1 MRIGFAH
8 YLRIV
13 DLNLRELEGERGECH
28 RHTMILVGIDWSK

>member
-13 DLNLRELEGERGECH
+13 DFYLRELEGKRGEV
-28 RHTMILVGIDWSK
+28 ISFLS